1 MLVAKYVTFTSL
13 PESEV
18 SQAQGYPHPNPP
30 SISLGFHNNSHGCQ
44 EALFEY
50 ILAYELN
57 T

>member
-13 PESEV
+13 PESEA

>member
-1 MLVAKYVTFTSL
+1 MLLLLAYLKARLVKPKVTPT
-13 PESEV
+13 P
-18 SQAQGYPHPNPP
+18 PPPP
-30 SISLGFHNNSHGCQ
+30 SILLGFHNNSHGCQ